1 MDSYV
6 VDIPAPTI
14 TTLAPTSAKA
24 GSSVTI
30 TGKNFIGVISVKL
43 GNLTLLPRVVSSTS
57 IVVGIPVGATT
68 GNIIVTTNS
77 GQVTKSN
84 LTITAGL
91 VVPKITALSIS
102 SGSEGD
108 QLRITGTNLG
118 ATTSVTMSGLAVTFT
133 VLGTGTLSVQVP
145 NGAMTNRFLVYTPGG
160 SVSSGVFTVIGS
172 GD

>member
-1 MDSYV
+1 M
-6 VDIPAPTI
+6 
-14 TTLAPTSAKA
+14 
-24 GSSVTI
+24 
-30 TGKNFIGVISVKL
+30 
-43 GNLTLLPRVVSSTS
+43 
-57 IVVGIPVGATT
+57 
-68 GNIIVTTNS
+68 TTNS

-118 ATTSVTMSGLAVTFT
+118 ATTSVTMSGLAATFT

-145 NGAMTNRFLVYTPGG
+145 NGAMTNRFLVYTQGG